1 MHLYTGLSS
10 DFIAQTATSAMTER
24 LSSSFEQHYRR
35 KPPDS
40 EVRAWQNSLARFA
53 HVLEL
58 GELRSQGIIVE
69 YQLPL
74 TSKRLDV
81 MITGK
86 NASGDA
92 NGVIVEL
99 KQWDS
104 VEPSEIDDCVE
115 TFVGGAVRAQLHP
128 SRQAGNYQQY
138 LQDTHTAF
146 SDGAVGVKACSY
158 LHNMTRPKAD
168 ALFDER
174 FGDLVLQYPT
184 YISDGLNDLTN
195 LLVHQTGGGEGDAV
209 LAQVIEGR
217 YRPHQRLMNHIADII
232 QADSRYTLLDEQ
244 QVAANHIIA
253 RARASHM
260 GTDRSVFVI
269 EGGPGTGKSLIALHV
284 LAAMARLNLT
294 ANHATGSKAF
304 TENLRKSLGVRARAL
319 FHYFNNYTAADE
331 MLLDVLILDEAHRI
345 RQTSNTRFTSA
356 AKRSDIPQVD
366 EIIKAAKVSVFF
378 IDDMQVV
385 RPGEVGSTDLIRD
398 AARRAGANLYEH
410 ELEAQFRC
418 NGSDG
423 FIEWVNNT
431 LEIDRTGTVL
441 WERDDPFE
449 VDVVDSPEELEA
461 IIRSRNTEHETARL
475 VAGFCWKWSDP
486 DNDGN
491 LIADVAVNGWSMPW
505 NANPNAKRLAAGIPK
520 SNFWAT
526 DPGGINQ
533 VGCVYTAQGFE
544 FDHVG
549 IIWGKDLV
557 HRAREGWVAQSE
569 FSQDSV
575 VKKAAKKHP
584 EEFRRLVAHTYRV
597 LLTRGMRSCTMYFED
612 EETRNFVL
620 SRFSS

>member
-10 DFIAQTATSAMTER
+10 DFIAQTATSALTER

-86 NASGDA
+86 NASGAA

-158 LHNMTRPKAD
+158 LHNMARPKAN

-174 FGDLVLQYPT
+174 FNDLVLQYPT

-232 QADSRYTLLDEQ
+232 QSDSRYTLLDEQ

-441 WERDDPFE
+441 WEREDPFT

-461 IIRSRNTEHETARL
+461 IIRSRNSEHETARL

-526 DPGGINQ
+526 DLGGINQ

-549 IIWGKDLV
+549 VIWGKDLV

-575 VKKAAKKHP
+575 VKKAAKQHP

-620 SRFSS
+620 SRFSR

>member
-1 MHLYTGLSS
+1 
-10 DFIAQTATSAMTER
+10 
-24 LSSSFEQHYRR
+24 
-35 KPPDS
+35 
-40 EVRAWQNSLARFA
+40 
-53 HVLEL
+53 
-58 GELRSQGIIVE
+58 
-69 YQLPL
+69 
-74 TSKRLDV
+74 
-81 MITGK
+81 
-86 NASGDA
+86 
-92 NGVIVEL
+92 
-99 KQWDS
+99 
-104 VEPSEIDDCVE
+104 
-115 TFVGGAVRAQLHP
+115 
-128 SRQAGNYQQY
+128 
-138 LQDTHTAF
+138 
-146 SDGAVGVKACSY
+146 
-158 LHNMTRPKAD
+158 
-168 ALFDER
+168 
-174 FGDLVLQYPT
+174 
-184 YISDGLNDLTN
+184 
-195 LLVHQTGGGEGDAV
+195 
-209 LAQVIEGR
+209 
-217 YRPHQRLMNHIADII
+217 
-232 QADSRYTLLDEQ
+232 
-244 QVAANHIIA
+244 
-253 RARASHM
+253 
-260 GTDRSVFVI
+260 
-269 EGGPGTGKSLIALHV
+269 
-284 LAAMARLNLT
+284 MARLNLT

-441 WERDDPFE
+441 WEREDPFT

-461 IIRSRNTEHETARL
+461 IIRSRNSEHETARL

-526 DPGGINQ
+526 DLGGINQ

-549 IIWGKDLV
+549 VIWGKDLV
-557 HRAREGWVAQSE
+557 HRAREGWVAQNE

-575 VKKAAKKHP
+575 VKKAAKQHP

-620 SRFSS
+620 SRFSR